1 MKNCFESKGKRQI
14 EQGKRAA
21 LFLFLDKA
29 ASPSEF
35 HFCLLPF
42 AFCLLLLC
50 VAFCLLPFAF
60 LPRFLP
66 FASAQAQ
73 GFGTSVLPD
82 SKVWFTLNDG
92 ILGQANYPNRTT
104 NNLSALYFVVTD
116 GKSFAVSEREADV
129 TKQFANTN
137 PRALSFQQ
145 ISSHAKRKFTLT
157 KRYCAYPDYSTVL
170 IDVELRAPANYQLY
184 VVFDPAL
191 ANTEASDTAAAFG
204 GQGAFSVYEGDS
216 CAALI
221 ADKGFAEMSAS
232 LIGANDGLQALTRKF
247 KLTKQSVRA
256 DNGNVICV
264 ARIKQPKHFLLALSF
279 ADTPE
284 KALVEAE
291 HCLEADF
298 ADTLEAYEKGWDD
311 WLKLNRATTDPMSA
325 MLRKAREEKR

>member
-1 MKNCFESKGKRQI
+1 MKGKGQKAKGKRQTVATDGRTLFFSD
-14 EQGKRAA
+14 QAA
-21 LFLFLDKA
+21 Q
-29 ASPSEF
+29 PSEP
-35 HFCLLPF
+35 HCCPLPF
-42 AFCLLLLC
+42 AFCLLIWR
-50 VAFCLLPFAF
+50 VAFCFLPFAF
-60 LPRFLP
+60 
-66 FASAQAQ
+66 AHAQSS
-73 GFGTSVLPD
+73 GTSALSE

-92 ILGQANYPNRTT
+92 ILSQANYPNRTT
-104 NNLSALYFVVTD
+104 NNLGALYFVVTD

-170 IDVELRAPANYQLY
+170 IDVEFRAPAHYKLY

-191 ANTEASDTAAAFG
+191 ANTDANDTAAAFG
-204 GQGAFSVYEGDS
+204 GQGAFSVYDGDV

-221 ADKGFAEMSAS
+221 ADKGFAEMSAN
-232 LIGANDGLQALTRKF
+232 LAGANDGMQTLLRKF
-247 KLTKQSVRA
+247 RLTKPSARA
-256 DNGNVICV
+256 DKGNVICV
-264 ARIKQPKHFLLALSF
+264 ARVKQPKHFLLALSF

-298 ADTLEAYEKGWDD
+298 ADTLAEYEKGWDD
-311 WLKLNRATTDPMSA
+311 WLKLKEITTDPLAA